1 MQVPGTLEKERK
13 KFEDYVELFGEHRFN
28 REVVVQ
34 DREYTVS
41 TDPAELQAVDRSA
54 IYSHRIEMWR
64 GLERSFSRLLSHRV
78 GFIASTQCGMLGF

>member
-1 MQVPGTLEKERK
+1 MPDTLEKERK

-54 IYSHRIEMWR
+54 RQALAR
-64 GLERSFSRLLSHRV
+64 NV
-78 GFIASTQCGMLGF
+78 AGFGEVF